1 MRSTALRKA
10 ADKRNQVKAY
20 VEELKAFLDE
30 HLPMLT
36 DVASDLHAHPEIRF
50 TEVYAARRLTFELE
64 EHGFEVQ
71 RGYAGLDT
79 AFVARWKTTDTS
91 ETTPTVGI
99 FCEYDALEEIGH
111 ACGHNIIA
119 ASGLGAGLLLKST
132 LERDG
137 NTAAN
142 LTIIG
147 SPGEEGGA
155 GKVPMIEAG
164 VLDDIDAAIMIHPYG
179 QDAVASA
186 SLARVALEVEFTGR
200 ASHAAAAPG
209 LGRNALDP
217 ATLTLNASG
226 LLRQQLRDDVR
237 IHAIITNG
245 GQAPNIIPEHTGIH
259 AFVRCRDTDYLHQEV
274 IPRVRRCIDGAAYAT
289 ECKAE
294 VKSPVP
300 AYDSLVSNPVLVE
313 VADAA
318 YRTLDRMPKE
328 VGDVFGSTDMGNV
341 SQIIPSIHPMIS
353 LGEGLTPHTR
363 DFATAANGPYA
374 EKTISDGA
382 LILAAT
388 ALSIFRDPEIAAD
401 AHEAFTA
408 NTKYS

>member
-1 MRSTALRKA
+1 MLEEQHR
-10 ADKRNQVKAY
+10 RNLVKNH
-20 VEELKAFLDE
+20 VDELKTFLDE
-30 HLPMLT
+30 HLSTLT
-36 DVASDLHAHPEIRF
+36 DVASDLHANPEIRF
-50 TEVYAARRLTFELE
+50 TEDYASRRLTHELE
-64 EHGFEVQ
+64 DHGFEVQ
-71 RGYAGLDT
+71 RGYAGLET
-79 AFVARWKTTDTS
+79 AFVARWHTADSSGK
-91 ETTPTVGI
+91 TPTVAI

-119 ASGLGAGLLLKST
+119 ASGLGAGLLVKSA
-132 LERDG
+132 LEASGD
-137 NTAAN
+137 TAAN
-142 LTIIG
+142 LVIIG

-155 GKVPMIEAG
+155 GKVPMIEDG
-164 VLDDIDAAIMIHPYG
+164 VLDEVDLAIMVHPYG
-179 QDAVASA
+179 QDTINGL
-186 SLARVALEVEFTGR
+186 SLARMALEIEFTGR
-200 ASHAAAAPG
+200 ASHAAAAPE
-209 LGRNALDP
+209 LGRNALDA
-217 ATLTLNASG
+217 ATLTLNAIG